1 MNVVEK
7 ANEVSVFGRWAS
19 TVSQVT
25 SPWEYSIRRNVP
37 AFTKNL
43 TDDSTKV
50 WSASSN
56 ISWILPRLGL
66 LRDVFF
72 RVDIDLTDA
81 LNTTVVA
88 SGVNPGPRLNA
99 VLPTGVES
107 PAATNAGVP
116 AAAAQCMIHPGGIL
130 KLFSQFE
137 LRARN
142 REIARMYPENV
153 YYHYMDQVHQ
163 HDKSSDLPFTDVTST
178 LSQQADRI
186 SKINFADGLNLWKIY
201 YSLPKTGDAA
211 ATGISKKLSMYM
223 QIPFSYFQRMGN
235 AFLTSFAEDISFHL
249 ICNSTAGAEALGPL
263 GNYLTAGKIQITP
276 WYHWIQPRPEEMAK
290 LRQQMLA
297 ASTGIPRLQF
307 SCLSE
312 GYGVSPSTALT
323 ANDASQ
329 TQTIE
334 IKLNCT
340 YPVARTLFWIQSD
353 VGLAGQAIPRR
364 PDTITIPIN
373 SVKVSGSGTT
383 FLTLDESMLLQ
394 QMVEP
399 PYSKVP
405 KQRLIYAI
413 NWSLLDKNVEM
424 GGFLPTRNLNN
435 LTLSVEAFFPV
446 AVLDGAPADKAAADT
461 AAGAQNIA
469 NPRTKDSYKLRVIH
483 EYYVIEQ
490 TVPSNGQINVSAFD

>member
-81 LNTTVVA
+81 LNTAVIG
-88 SGVNPGPRLNA
+88 SGANPGPRLNA
-99 VLPTGVES
+99 VGTGIES
-107 PAATNAGVP
+107 PTAANAGVP
-116 AAAAQCMIHPGGIL
+116 TAAALCMIHPGGIL

-153 YYHYMDQVHQ
+153 YYHYMDQVFQ
-163 HDKSSDLPFTDVTST
+163 HDKSSDLPNIDASST
-178 LSQQADRI
+178 LSQQAERI

-201 YSLPKTGDAA
+201 HNLPKTGDAVS
-211 ATGISKKLSMYM
+211 TGVSKKLSMYI

-263 GNYLTAGKIQITP
+263 GDYLTAGKIQITP

-312 GYGVSPSTALT
+312 GYGVSPSTAIV
-323 ANDASQ
+323 ANTSSQ
-329 TQTIE
+329 TQTVE

-353 VGLAGQAIPRR
+353 VGLAGQFIPRR
-364 PDTITIPIN
+364 PDSLTIPIN

-383 FLTLDESMLLQ
+383 FLTLDEPMLLQ

-405 KQRLIYAI
+405 RQRLIYAI

-435 LTLSVEAFFPV
+435 LTMSVEAFFP
-446 AVLDGAPADKAAADT
+446 ASILDAEGADKAAKET
-461 AAGAQNIA
+461 ALGAAIA
-469 NPRTKDSYKLRVIH
+469 NPRTKDHYKLRVIH